1 MSSDYLEN
9 SSAPASARP
18 AATRLLN
25 LLKNR
30 GPQTAGDLG
39 AALEVTGEAAR
50 QQLEKLATEGLVQST
65 PQACGVGRP
74 SKLWSITP
82 QGNARFPDMH
92 AALTVDLMTAM
103 KRAFGA
109 EGLDRLLALR
119 AKQQIAVYRERMR
132 GHSSLH
138 RRLQTLAEIR
148 TQEGYM
154 AEVLEQENGSFL
166 LTENHCPICVAATAC
181 VGLCGAELE
190 VFQQVLGPEI
200 QIERTE
206 HIVSGARRCA
216 YRIHVRVR
224 KGLRARR
231 SR

>member
-1 MSSDYLEN
+1 MSSDHLEN
-9 SSAPASARP
+9 YSAPASARP

-25 LLKNR
+25 LLKSR

-39 AALEVTGEAAR
+39 TALEITGEAAR
-50 QQLEKLATEGLVQST
+50 QQLEKLATEGLVRAT

-92 AALTVDLMTAM
+92 AALTVDLISAM
-103 KRAFGA
+103 QRAFGA
-109 EGLDRLLALR
+109 AGLQRLLALR
-119 AKQQIAVYRERMR
+119 TKQQIAAYRERI
-132 GHSSLH
+132 GGNSSLH

-154 AEVLEQENGSFL
+154 AEVLEQENGIYL
-166 LTENHCPICVAATAC
+166 LVENHCPICVAATAC
-181 VGLCGAELE
+181 LGLCGAELE
-190 VFQQVLGPEI
+190 VFQQVLGPEA

-216 YRIHVRVR
+216 YRIH
-224 KGLRARR
+224 LRARKGPRDRR